1 VSLWFDHYP
10 AAQDV
15 ESYVSICEDLTKL
28 VESWKLRLPDAW
40 DGDTSLV
47 RSGILDSVAFLQLI
61 FWIEQQTG
69 KTVDP
74 TQIDLVNELD
84 SIADVVRF
92 IESHRVS

>member
-1 VSLWFDHYP
+1 VGSCRSSVTVSLWFDHYP

-28 VESWKLRLPDAW
+28 V
-40 DGDTSLV
+40 V
-47 RSGILDSVAFLQLI
+47 LDSVTFLQLI